1 MCKHKFLHLS
11 LGTPPSNQK
20 PYGDYPLVF
29 QGVDGDSPVCVVTA
43 YAYGKYFG
51 RLDVTFDEEGR
62 VTDYGGNPILLDKTV
77 EQGKYMH
84 SIFWKNQY
92 FTLE

>member
-1 MCKHKFLHLS
+1 MCKHKLLHLS

-20 PYGDYPLVF
+20 PYGEYPLVF
-29 QGVDGDSPVCVVTA
+29 QGESGDSPVCVATA
-43 YAYGKYFG
+43 YAYGKYLG

-62 VTDYGGNPILLDKTV
+62 VTNYGGNPILLDKTV

-84 SIFWKNQY
+84 SIF
-92 FTLE
+92 